1 MNIFRLAGDMTHLLS
16 IVLLL
21 LKIKGTRS
29 CRGEGR
35 RWAECIGEHA
45 WPLGVTPPT
54 SAPPAGAQVS
64 R

>member
-21 LKIKGTRS
+21 LKINGTKS

-35 RWAECIGEHA
+35 RESVQARWAREQI
-45 WPLGVTPPT
+45 
-54 SAPPAGAQVS
+54 
-64 R
+64 